1 MLKSLRI
8 RAFVLV
14 VQGALIL
21 ALGLFFLYLR
31 ANMTDPVLFDIGDVG
46 VAVLLT
52 VAALVVAALADWI
65 AALGEGVEHFRRFTF
80 YMLAGLGLLMGG
92 GFLVYS
98 HYRTLAL
105 MLMFAAA
112 HALVYSMSVFS
123 FQLHHLHRAHHRGLV
138 YVAGGISLIFAVA
151 MAAFAT
157 SDDDKLATALVGAY
171 LCFVGARM
179 LHQSWRLYG
188 VLKRHPHA
196 AEGHTIAGT

>member
-1 MLKSLRI
+1 MFRSLKI
-8 RAFVLV
+8 RAFVLAI
-14 VQGALIL
+14 QGFMIL

-31 ANMTDPVLFDIGDVG
+31 ANMTDTVFDVVDVG
-46 VAVLLT
+46 VAILLT
-52 VAALVVAALADWI
+52 VAALVVSALADWI
-65 AALGEGVEHFRRFTF
+65 AALGEGVEHFRRFSF
-80 YMLAGLGLLMGG
+80 YLLGGLGLLMGG

-123 FQLHHLHRAHHRGLV
+123 FQLSHLHRAHHRNLL
-138 YVAGGISLIFAVA
+138 YVSAGISLLFAVA

-157 SDDDKLATALVGAY
+157 SDNDKLATALVGGY

-188 VLKRHPHA
+188 VLRHHPHA
-196 AEGHTIAGT
+196 AEGHPVAGS

>member
-1 MLKSLRI
+1 MFRSLKI
-8 RAFVLV
+8 RAFVLAI
-14 VQGALIL
+14 QGVSIL

-31 ANMTDPVLFDIGDVG
+31 ANMTDAVFDVVDVG
-46 VAVLLT
+46 VAILLT
-52 VAALVVAALADWI
+52 VAALIIAALADWI
-65 AALGEGVEHFRRFTF
+65 AALGEGVEHFRRFSF
-80 YMLAGLGLLMGG
+80 YLLGGLGLLMAG

-123 FQLHHLHRAHHRGLV
+123 FQLSHLHRAHHRSLL
-138 YVAGGISLIFAVA
+138 YVSAGISLLFAVA

-157 SDDDKLATALVGAY
+157 SDNDKVATALVGAY

-188 VLKRHPHA
+188 VLRHHPHA
-196 AEGHTIAGT
+196 AEGHHAPGD

>member
-14 VQGALIL
+14 VQGVLIL

-31 ANMTDPVLFDIGDVG
+31 ANMTDAVFDVVDVG
-46 VAVLLT
+46 VAILLT
-52 VAALVVAALADWI
+52 VAALVIAALADWI

-80 YMLAGLGLLMGG
+80 YMLGGLGLLMGS

-112 HALVYSMSVFS
+112 HALVHSMSVFS
-123 FQLHHLHRAHHRGLV
+123 FQLSHLHRSHHRGVV
-138 YVAGGISLIFAVA
+138 YVTGGLSLLFAVA

-157 SDDDKLATALVGAY
+157 SDNDKMATALIGAY

-196 AEGHTIAGT
+196 AEGHHAAGD